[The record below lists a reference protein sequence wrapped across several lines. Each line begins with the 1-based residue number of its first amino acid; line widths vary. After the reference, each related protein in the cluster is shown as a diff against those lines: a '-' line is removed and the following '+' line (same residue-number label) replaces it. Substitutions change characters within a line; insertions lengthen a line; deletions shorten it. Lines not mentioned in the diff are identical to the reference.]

1 MRTTLSGACRHAR
14 SVLAAWPIRTCRSP
28 VVAPFGKETT
38 ADLIAA
44 IVSETLSGKYRPEGR
59 GRTQAADAME
69 FARLT
74 A

>member
-1 MRTTLSGACRHAR
+1 MPAGLIGVAP
-14 SVLAAWPIRTCRSP
+14 LAAWPYPDGPLAIVT
-28 VVAPFGKETT
+28 PFGKETT